1 MITGDEFTASGLRV
15 EESVYETIIRLEE
28 VKHGLRKAKDEEI
41 REALDLL
48 KARWLWGK
56 GFLRT
61 SFDRK
66 LTGGYKT
73 ENGERIKSSYVKLP
87 TGEPK
92 YNFYSAYSYQI
103 LSWEKDRN
111 TINETRKYFLEAY
124 PGPYNWSTRALKDE
138 RVAKRQLP
146 RRYGYHC
153 CGSCNTFYQKTL
165 KLSDPEFYYDKEKH
179 FLDNLEERR
188 TKKGRWRNYPFYY
201 TILSLEEIG
210 SEGTKKELKTVA
222 KYVKPSLLKRY
233 KKDDR
238 ASQFRRHAL
247 NTLLQYV

>member
-146 RRYGYHC
+146 RRYG
-153 CGSCNTFYQKTL
+153 
-165 KLSDPEFYYDKEKH
+165 
-179 FLDNLEERR
+179 
-188 TKKGRWRNYPFYY
+188 
-201 TILSLEEIG
+201 
-210 SEGTKKELKTVA
+210 
-222 KYVKPSLLKRY
+222 
-233 KKDDR
+233 
-238 ASQFRRHAL
+238 
-247 NTLLQYV
+247 